1 LVPRWSRAETLK
13 LPLTMQIRR
22 LAHQSD
28 SGLVRGSGALLSLD
42 VFFIAVFLVHRIYTA
57 LYNDYAPMLGDE
69 WHIGR
74 DRSYAE
80 MFGYLKMA
88 FVVSALILIR
98 GKWQRPIY
106 LALILIFTVALL
118 DDALQLH
125 ERLGQGIADALALDS
140 FAGRM
145 SPHFGELIVWTILG
159 VPLVAGARVGFI
171 RSPQEDRGNGVLL
184 MGAFAV
190 LVLFAVVADLAHV
203 VVQHELRF
211 RGADLL
217 FTVIEDGGEQIVL
230 TLTCGLAV
238 LIHREVR
245 SANPHRL
252 SEMPVAYSTRSS
264 THETICWHMVGG
276 ARA

>member
-1 LVPRWSRAETLK
+1 
-13 LPLTMQIRR
+13 MQVVR
-22 LAHQSD
+22 LSHQADAS
-28 SGLVRGSGALLSLD
+28 LVRVGGVMLSLD

-57 LYNDYAPMLGDE
+57 LYNDYVPMLGEE

-80 MFGYLKMA
+80 MLGYLKMA

-125 ERLGQGIADALALDS
+125 ERLGHGIADALGLQS

-159 VPLVAGARVGFI
+159 VFLLAGARAGFV
-171 RSPQEDRGNGVLL
+171 RSPQEDRGNGLLL

-190 LVLFAVVADLAHV
+190 LVLFAVAVDLAHV
-203 VVQHELRF
+203 VVKYEFRF

-230 TLTCGLAV
+230 TLTCALAV
-238 LIHREVR
+238 LIHHEVVSRE
-245 SANPHRL
+245 PT
-252 SEMPVAYSTRSS
+252 PV
-264 THETICWHMVGG
+264 I
-276 ARA
+276 

>member
-1 LVPRWSRAETLK
+1 VAVGRSFRPPATARETGRRSVLNGFRLEPSRETLK
-13 LPLTMQIRR
+13 RTLTLQVRH

-28 SGLVRGSGALLSLD
+28 AGLVRGSAALLSLD
-42 VFFIAVFLVHRIYTA
+42 VFFIAVFLVHSIYTA
-57 LYNDYAPMLGDE
+57 LYDDYASMLGRE

-80 MFGYLKMA
+80 VLGYLKMT

-98 GKWQRPIY
+98 GKRQRPIY

-118 DDALQLH
+118 DDALRLH
-125 ERLGQGIADALALDS
+125 ERLGQGIADALALES

-145 SPHFGELIVWTILG
+145 SPQVGELIVWTILG
-159 VPLVAGARVGFI
+159 AFLLASARAGFV
-171 RSPQEDRGNGVLL
+171 RSPQEDRSNGLLL

-190 LVLFAVVADLAHV
+190 LILFAVVVDLAHV
-203 VVQHELRF
+203 VVTREFRF

-230 TLTCGLAV
+230 TLTCSLAV
-238 LIHREVR
+238 LIDRELR
-245 SANPHRL
+245 SREPRWA
-252 SEMPVAYSTRSS
+252 V
-264 THETICWHMVGG
+264 
-276 ARA
+276 

>member
-1 LVPRWSRAETLK
+1 
-13 LPLTMQIRR
+13 MQIRR

-28 SGLVRGSGALLSLD
+28 AGLVRGSAALLSLD

-57 LYNDYAPMLGDE
+57 LYNDFAPMLGDE
-69 WHIGR
+69 WHIGS
-74 DRSYAE
+74 DRAYAE

-125 ERLGQGIADALALDS
+125 ERLGQGIADALALQS
-140 FAGRM
+140 FAGRLA
-145 SPHFGELIVWTILG
+145 PDFGQLIVWSILG
-159 VPLVAGARVGFI
+159 VFLLASARAGFVG
-171 RSPQEDRGNGVLL
+171 SPQEDRSNGLLL

-190 LVLFAVVADLAHV
+190 LVLFAVVADFAHALV
-203 VVQHELRF
+203 RHEFKF

-230 TLTCGLAV
+230 TLTCSLAV
-238 LIHREVR
+238 LINRELR
-245 SANPHRL
+245 SREPRWA
-252 SEMPVAYSTRSS
+252 V
-264 THETICWHMVGG
+264 
-276 ARA
+276 